1 MSINRVNIS
10 GNLTRDPEMR
20 ATQAGTQIL
29 TFGVAVNDRRRNPQT
44 GEWEDYPNYIDCVVF
59 GNRAE
64 PLSRFLSKG
73 TKVAV
78 EGKLRWSQWERDG
91 QKRSKIEVI
100 VDEVEFLSPRQAA
113 GRRLPAPGRLS
124 ARAASAQ
131 RQHSPA
137 QQSAADL
144 CCASAHYLCPTAPSS
159 RLRLRRTST
168 TRTSRSKNNRRSQ
181 SHQMKGTRRHG

>member
-10 GNLTRDPEMR
+10 GNLTRDPELR
-20 ATQAGTQIL
+20 ATQSGSSIL

-64 PLSRFLSKG
+64 PLSRYLSKG

-100 VDEVEFLSPRQAA
+100 VDEVEFLSSRQ
-113 GRRLPAPGRLS
+113 GQGQGQGGYQPQGSYQPQQRQQMPAP
-124 ARAASAQ
+124 APTYAAPQ
-131 RQHSPA
+131 PQPTYQPQPA
-137 QQSAADL
+137 VQTPPPAEVYDEDI
-144 CCASAHYLCPTAPSS
+144 PF
-159 RLRLRRTST
+159 
-168 TRTSRSKNNRRSQ
+168 
-181 SHQMKGTRRHG
+181 